1 MTRKQNV
8 NNDLFSTNLVWQNM
22 CLPCKH
28 FIFSGMSPGLNDLHL
43 SMSPSLTSCP
53 VPAGLQDS
61 LRSLW

>member
-1 MTRKQNV
+1 
-8 NNDLFSTNLVWQNM
+8 
-22 CLPCKH
+22 
-28 FIFSGMSPGLNDLHL
+28 MSPGLNDLHL